1 MIYLYN
7 LIVYL
12 SSILIFIGSFFSKKL
27 NQLHNGRKKIK
38 KYLKTIKITNEEKI
52 WIHVSSV
59 GEFEQAKSIIYS
71 YFSAKTGRYSWVN
84 ISCSENL
91 SSIFYQPN
99 NSVEGRWLSPKPGRR
114 KGTSLEVKERFC
126 R

>member
-38 KYLKTIKITNEEKI
+38 KYLKTINITNEEKI

-59 GEFEQAKSIIYS
+59 GEF
-71 YFSAKTGRYSWVN
+71 
-84 ISCSENL
+84 
-91 SSIFYQPN
+91 
-99 NSVEGRWLSPKPGRR
+99 
-114 KGTSLEVKERFC
+114 
-126 R
+126 